1 MSLGSIAW
9 LSADC
14 LDQLEN
20 LLKNNDLPIEDIGEC
35 AEIFCG
41 IFDGARLVAAGGLEP
56 AGNFGLLRS
65 VVVQSE
71 YRDQGL
77 ARAIVEFLLEQAQL
91 QGREAVYLLTET
103 AAGYFEN
110 LGFSRVER
118 AQVPADIAQTRQ
130 FVALCPDSASCLV
143 TDLTPG

>member
-14 LDQLEN
+14 LGQLEN

-41 IFDGARLVAAGGLEP
+41 MFDGDRLVAAGGLEP

-65 VVVQSE
+65 VVVQPE
-71 YRDQGL
+71 YRERGL
-77 ARAIVEFLLEQAQL
+77 ARAIVEFLLGQAQL

-118 AQVPADIAQTRQ
+118 AQVPAAIAQTRQ
-130 FVALCPDSASCLV
+130 FAALCPDSASCLM
-143 TDLTPG
+143 TALTSG

>member
-1 MSLGSIAW
+1 MPIGSIAW
-9 LSADC
+9 LSVDC
-14 LDQLEN
+14 LDQLES
-20 LLKNNDLPIEDIGEC
+20 LLRNDDLPIEDIGEC
-35 AEIFCG
+35 ADIFCG
-41 IFDGARLVAAGGLEP
+41 IFDGDRLVAAGGLEP

-65 VVVQSE
+65 VVVRSQ
-71 YRDQGL
+71 YRGQGL

-118 AQVPADIAQTRQ
+118 AQVPAAIAQTRQ
-130 FVALCPDSASCLV
+130 FAAICPDSASCLM
-143 TDLTPG
+143 TGLPPG

>member
-1 MSLGSIAW
+1 MAVGSIAW
-9 LSADC
+9 LSVDS
-14 LDQLEN
+14 LDQLES
-20 LLKNNDLPIEDIGEC
+20 LLRNDDLPIEDIGEC

-41 IFDGARLVAAGGLEP
+41 IFDGDRLVAAGGLEP

-65 VVVQSE
+65 VVVQPQ
-71 YRDQGL
+71 YREQGL

-118 AQVPADIAQTRQ
+118 AQVPVAIAQTRQ
-130 FVALCPDSASCLV
+130 FAAICPDSASCLM
-143 TDLTPG
+143 TGLLPG

>member
-1 MSLGSIAW
+1 MPIGPIAR
-9 LSADC
+9 LSADS
-14 LDQLEN
+14 LGQLEN
-20 LLKNNDLPIEDIGEC
+20 LLKNNGLPIEDVGER
-35 AEIFCG
+35 ADIFCG
-41 IFDGARLVAAGGLEP
+41 ILDVARLVAAGGLEP

-65 VVVQSE
+65 VVVQPE

-77 ARAIVEFLLEQAQL
+77 AQAIVEFLLGQAQL

-118 AQVPADIAQTRQ
+118 AQVPAAIAQTRQ
-130 FVALCPDSASCLV
+130 FAALCPDSASCLM
-143 TDLTPG
+143 TALAPG

>member
-1 MSLGSIAW
+1 MSLGPIAW
-9 LSADC
+9 LSVDC
-14 LDQLEN
+14 LGQLEN
-20 LLKNNDLPIEDIGEC
+20 LLKNNDLPIEDVGKC
-35 AEIFCG
+35 AENFCG
-41 IFDGARLVAAGGLEP
+41 IFDGTWLVAAGGLEP

-91 QGREAVYLLTET
+91 QDREAVYLLTDT

-118 AQVPADIAQTRQ
+118 AQVPAAIAQTRQ
-130 FVALCPDSASCLV
+130 FVALCPDSASCLM
-143 TDLTPG
+143 TGLSPG

>member
-1 MSLGSIAW
+1 MPLRPIAW
-9 LSADC
+9 LPVDC

-20 LLKNNDLPIEDIGEC
+20 LLKNNNLPVEDIGEC
-35 AEIFCG
+35 GENFCG
-41 IFDGARLVAAGGLEP
+41 IFDGDRLVAAGGLEP

-65 VVVQSE
+65 VVVQPQ
-71 YRDQGL
+71 YRDRGL

-110 LGFSRVER
+110 LGFSRVGR
-118 AQVPADIAQTRQ
+118 AQVPAAIAQTRQ
-130 FVALCPDSASCLV
+130 FAAICPDSASCLM
-143 TDLTPG
+143 TGLPPG